1 VRNRHSALSGIK
13 AASLTARAQVFDYV
27 TGKVDWLAGGLPTEG
42 KEAHALRAKDCVRR
56 DMPTCRLTDRL
67 GDIRHRVQAAGQEDC
82 VVLNDAGILSGYL
95 GGKALDAA
103 PQTTVDQVM
112 EPGPSTIRPHVSL
125 AEIAPYMR
133 ERDIDRILVTTAAGQ
148 WMGVLHRRDAE
159 QRLGEVTLPFYSRGG
174 SS

>member
-1 VRNRHSALSGIK
+1 MRNRHSALSGIK

-112 EPGPSTIRPHVSL
+112 ETGPSTIRPHVSL
-125 AEIAPYMR
+125 AEIAPSMR
-133 ERDIDRILVTTAAGQ
+133 ARDIDRILVTTAAGQ
-148 WMGVLHRRDAE
+148 WMGVMHRRAAA
-159 QRLGEVTLPFYSRGG
+159 QRLGAVTLPFYSRGG